1 MNRILI
7 IAFLLL
13 AISYTATASA
23 PLPDTVAVHQD
34 IDTVAA
40 MDTETVSVPVTKGEE
55 PGYQRNFFV
64 ELFGPS
70 MSVIGVGFDS
80 RFRPSSPFGFRVGL
94 AYTNGSY
101 NEHPTDCLDFKGIN
115 IPLEVNAIFGKRKSK
130 FEIGIGI
137 VPAILRREQWKYK
150 YSYTYDGDVVYG
162 TLTDTSHTKGTHL
175 NVTGLLNVGYRYQ
188 RQSGFFMRIGLTFML
203 GDISFSP
210 INTLIL
216 MPNVAF
222 GYTIR

>member
-1 MNRILI
+1 MNHILI
-7 IAFLLL
+7 TICLLIA
-13 AISYTATASA
+13 TATPAFASA
-23 PLPDTVAVHQD
+23 TAPTAPPPARDSIAT
-34 IDTVAA
+34 T
-40 MDTETVSVPVTKGEE
+40 MDTATVPIEDRKVEE
-55 PGYQRNFFV
+55 AGYQRNFFV
-64 ELFGPS
+64 ELFGPT

-101 NEHPTDCLDFKGIN
+101 TDTPSDCLDFKGIN

-130 FEIGIGI
+130 FEIGIGA
-137 VPAILRREQWKYK
+137 VPAILQRERWKYK
-150 YSYTYDGDVVYG
+150 YSYAYDDNVIYSIV
-162 TLTDTSHTKGTHL
+162 TESSHTKGTRL
-175 NVTGLLNVGYRYQ
+175 NITGLLNVGYRYQ
-188 RQSGFFMRIGLTFML
+188 RQTGFFMRIGLTFML

-210 INTLIL
+210 INTLIV